1 MKRLSMKRRRRS
13 TRAYY
18 NRKPKPNAI
27 ERFLDGLFGGL
38 FDEAPPSRDPAN
50 RALQLLHQSSD
61 LPIQL
66 VVLLAVL
73 GLGGLAFCLWKLIE
87 AALMRGPMGRVYAA
101 SRAVRRQ
108 LLKTRKA
115 STRLPP
121 TPEALEA
128 AWAKSHRSLEWKLR
142 LGSML
147 EDLEPAVDQSYIR
160 DDEGAIVGRESGIHG
175 WLMEHCVEV
184 FDHYKT
190 AMGYKAL
197 AHRFRL
203 AIDLPE
209 PFTLE
214 DVLDALSES
223 IESIEG
229 KEKEE
234 REARRI
240 KVKNSEVSAAM
251 EAAAGAPMEEA
262 AEAPK
267 ALREGVVEDSPNGAE
282 DGAEGESRE
291 GRVLPPPLR
300 GTPLPEGGIMAE
312 GVVAPGQNAGTSG
325 LNAVAPDQNEGT
337 SSQNAM
343 TPRPNAMVVRACGEA
358 GKVLATLQKRN
369 GKKGRTM
376 GRSMGA
382 LDEIL
387 HGKLKLLHIPRS
399 A

>member
-1 MKRLSMKRRRRS
+1 MKRRTRRA
-13 TRAYY
+13 AYY
-18 NRKPKPNAI
+18 HRDPEPNAL
-27 ERFLDGLFGGL
+27 ERILNELLGTGPLSPDYAERG
-38 FDEAPPSRDPAN
+38 
-50 RALQLLHQSSD
+50 LQLRYRSEMAPWCLM
-61 LPIQL
+61 
-66 VVLLAVL
+66 LALALL
-73 GLGGLAFCLWKLIE
+73 GLGGLAYCLWKLTE
-87 AALMRGPMGRVYAA
+87 TALMRGPMGRVYAA

-121 TPEALEA
+121 TPKALEA
-128 AWAKSHRSLEWKLR
+128 AWAKSRRSLEWKLR

-160 DDEGAIVGRESGIHG
+160 DDDGAVVGREPGIRG
-175 WLMEHCVEV
+175 WLMAHCVEV

-223 IESIEG
+223 IESIE
-229 KEKEE
+229 EKERAE
-234 REARRI
+234 RDARRA
-240 KVKNSEVSAAM
+240 KVKNSGDSAVA
-251 EAAAGAPMEEA
+251 EAAAEGAAGASEAPRSGA
-262 AEAPK
+262 AEGAAEGEEGTPREGAVEGVKEGK
-267 ALREGVVEDSPNGAE
+267 AGAAREGVATSQHAAVVE
-282 DGAEGESRE
+282 
-291 GRVLPPPLR
+291 
-300 GTPLPEGGIMAE
+300 
-312 GVVAPGQNAGTSG
+312 
-325 LNAVAPDQNEGT
+325 
-337 SSQNAM
+337 
-343 TPRPNAMVVRACGEA
+343 RACGEA
-358 GKVLATLQKRN
+358 GKILATLRKRN
-369 GKKGRTM
+369 RKEGRPM
-376 GRSMGA
+376 GRSMGS

>member
-1 MKRLSMKRRRRS
+1 MKRRSRRA
-13 TRAYY
+13 AYY
-18 NRKPKPNAI
+18 HREPEPNAL
-27 ERFLDGLFGGL
+27 ERLLNAILGTGPLS
-38 FDEAPPSRDPAN
+38 PDPGE
-50 RALQLLHQSSD
+50 RWLQLRFQSAAAPWE
-61 LPIQL
+61 LML
-66 VVLLAVL
+66 ALAVL
-73 GLGGLAFCLWKLIE
+73 GLGGLAFGLWKIIE

-128 AWAKSHRSLEWKLR
+128 AWAKSRRSLEWKLR

-147 EDLEPAVDQSYIR
+147 EDLEPSVDQSYIR
-160 DDEGAIVGRESGIHG
+160 DDDGAVVGREPGIRG

-229 KEKEE
+229 KEKAE
-234 REARRI
+234 REARSK
-240 KVKNSEVSAAM
+240 KVKNSKVCAAA
-251 EAAAGAPMEEA
+251 EAAAGASMG
-262 AEAPK
+262 APK
-267 ALREGVVEDSPNGAE
+267 APREGAADAAEDAAEDSVVSAT
-282 DGAEGESRE
+282 E

-300 GTPLPEGGIMAE
+300 GTPLPEGGIHGDSRRKAIHQQSPPRLTE
-312 GVVAPGQNAGTSG
+312 YVCGLCSPCPISVSVVF
-325 LNAVAPDQNEGT
+325 
-337 SSQNAM
+337 
-343 TPRPNAMVVRACGEA
+343 
-358 GKVLATLQKRN
+358 
-369 GKKGRTM
+369 
-376 GRSMGA
+376 
-382 LDEIL
+382 
-387 HGKLKLLHIPRS
+387 
-399 A
+399 

>member
-1 MKRLSMKRRRRS
+1 MRRKRY
-13 TRAYY
+13 RAYY
-18 NRKPKPNAI
+18 HPKPEPNAL
-27 ERFLDGLFGGL
+27 ERILNEILGTGPLSPDYAERG
-38 FDEAPPSRDPAN
+38 
-50 RALQLLHQSSD
+50 LQLRYRNAMAPWGLM
-61 LPIQL
+61 LA
-66 VVLLAVL
+66 LAVL
-73 GLGGLAFCLWKLIE
+73 GLGGLAYCLWKLVE

-128 AWAKSHRSLEWKLR
+128 AWAKSRRSLEWKLR

-160 DDEGAIVGRESGIHG
+160 DDEGAIVGREAGIRG

-223 IESIEG
+223 IESIEE
-229 KEKEE
+229 KEKAE

-240 KVKNSEVSAAM
+240 KVKNSDKCAAA
-251 EAAAGAPMEEA
+251 EAAAGAPEAPRGSA
-262 AEAPK
+262 AEDAH
-267 ALREGVVEDSPNGAE
+267 GG
-282 DGAEGESRE
+282 E

-312 GVVAPGQNAGTSG
+312 GTVTPGQNAGTPG
-325 LNAVAPDQNEGT
+325 Q
-337 SSQNAM
+337 
-343 TPRPNAMVVRACGEA
+343 NAMVVRASGEA
-358 GKVLATLQKRN
+358 GKILETLRKRN
-369 GKKGRTM
+369 RKKGRSM
-376 GRSMGA
+376 GRSMGS
-382 LDEIL
+382 LDEVL
-387 HGKLKLLHIPRS
+387 HEKLKLLHIPRS

>member
-1 MKRLSMKRRRRS
+1 MKRYTFPTKRRRRS

-18 NRKPKPNAI
+18 QPKPEPNAV
-27 ERFLDGLFGGL
+27 ERILNEILGTGPLSSDYA
-38 FDEAPPSRDPAN
+38 ERS
-50 RALQLLHQSSD
+50 LQLRYRSEMAPWGLM
-61 LPIQL
+61 LG
-66 VVLLAVL
+66 LAVL

-128 AWAKSHRSLEWKLR
+128 AWAKSRRSLEWKLR

-223 IESIEG
+223 IESIDA
-229 KEKEE
+229 KEKAE
-234 REARRI
+234 RDARSTKI
-240 KVKNSEVSAAM
+240 KNSDECAAAK
-251 EAAAGAPMEEA
+251 AAATGTAGAPA
-262 AEAPK
+262 
-267 ALREGVVEDSPNGAE
+267 V
-282 DGAEGESRE
+282 
-291 GRVLPPPLR
+291 
-300 GTPLPEGGIMAE
+300 I
-312 GVVAPGQNAGTSG
+312 PG
-325 LNAVAPDQNEGT
+325 
-337 SSQNAM
+337 
-343 TPRPNAMVVRACGEA
+343 PNAMVVRACGEA
-358 GKVLATLQKRN
+358 GKILGTLQKRN
-369 GKKGRTM
+369 RKAGRPM

-387 HGKLKLLHIPRS
+387 HEKLKLLHVPRS

>member
-1 MKRLSMKRRRRS
+1 MGEVAPL
-13 TRAYY
+13 A
-18 NRKPKPNAI
+18 
-27 ERFLDGLFGGL
+27 GV
-38 FDEAPPSRDPAN
+38 EA
-50 RALQLLHQSSD
+50 
-61 LPIQL
+61 
-66 VVLLAVL
+66 
-73 GLGGLAFCLWKLIE
+73 
-87 AALMRGPMGRVYAA
+87 
-101 SRAVRRQ
+101 
-108 LLKTRKA
+108 
-115 STRLPP
+115 
-121 TPEALEA
+121 
-128 AWAKSHRSLEWKLR
+128 R

-160 DDEGAIVGRESGIHG
+160 DDEGAIVGREAGIRG

-229 KEKEE
+229 KEKAEQE
-234 REARRI
+234 SRRI
-240 KVKNSEVSAAM
+240 KVKNSEVCVAA
-251 EAAAGAPMEEA
+251 EAAAGTPTEA
-262 AEAPK
+262 TTEATAEA
-267 ALREGVVEDSPNGAE
+267 REGAHKGK
-282 DGAEGESRE
+282 

-312 GVVAPGQNAGTSG
+312 GAVTSGQNAGTSG
-325 LNAVAPDQNEGT
+325 P
-337 SSQNAM
+337 NAM
-343 TPRPNAMVVRACGEA
+343 TPGLNAMVVRACGEA
-358 GKVLATLQKRN
+358 GKILETLRKRN
-369 GKKGRTM
+369 RKKGRPL
-376 GRSMGA
+376 GRSMGS

-387 HGKLKLLHIPRS
+387 HEKLRLLHVPRS

>member
-1 MKRLSMKRRRRS
+1 MKRYSMKRRRRS
-13 TRAYY
+13 TGSYY
-18 NRKPKPNAI
+18 HPKPEPNAL
-27 ERFLDGLFGGL
+27 ERILNELLGTGPLSTDYAERG
-38 FDEAPPSRDPAN
+38 
-50 RALQLLHQSSD
+50 LQLRYRSAMAPWGLM
-61 LPIQL
+61 
-66 VVLLAVL
+66 LALALL
-73 GLGGLAFCLWKLIE
+73 GLGGLAYGLWKLVE
-87 AALMRGPMGRVYAA
+87 VALMRGPMGRVYAA

-128 AWAKSHRSLEWKLR
+128 AWAKSRRSLEWKLR

-160 DDEGAIVGRESGIHG
+160 DDGGAIVGREAGIRG
-175 WLMEHCVEV
+175 WLWEHCRVV
-184 FDHYKT
+184 SDHYKT

-214 DVLDALSES
+214 DVLDTLSES

-234 REARRI
+234 REARHT
-240 KVKNSEVSAAM
+240 KVKNSDECAAAK
-251 EAAAGAPMEEA
+251 AAAGASTNCPQV
-262 AEAPK
+262 PTK
-267 ALREGVVEDSPNGAE
+267 DNCPQVVTNSNH
-282 DGAEGESRE
+282 
-291 GRVLPPPLR
+291 
-300 GTPLPEGGIMAE
+300 
-312 GVVAPGQNAGTSG
+312 
-325 LNAVAPDQNEGT
+325 NAVPNH
-337 SSQNAM
+337 NAEIEK
-343 TPRPNAMVVRACGEA
+343 ACGKAEKILDTLRKQN
-358 GKVLATLQKRN
+358 GKV
-369 GKKGRTM
+369 GRPM
-376 GRSMGA
+376 GRSMGV

-387 HGKLKLLHIPRS
+387 HDTLRLLHVPRS